1 MFLNPLLL
9 SPTCRLV
16 PRLPPFFVLQF
27 AFGIKHGNGR
37 VAKNGESIFWNTYHM
52 NDVRWTWE
60 GLVPDYK
67 YVRMKEFLTSQRNVC
82 NLVNIWS
89 LAKRQSTR
97 CRSLVHYCNADPSPP
112 RPPHF
117 SPLFHFHVLYS
128 QTKDQKRGRP
138 GNEANLHA
146 YNVHLLMFY

>member
-9 SPTCRLV
+9 LPAYSLV
-16 PRLPPFFVLQF
+16 RRPPPFFVLQF

-37 VAKNGESIFWNTYHM
+37 VAKNGESIFWNTYHV
-52 NDVRWTWE
+52 NDVRLTWGE

-89 LAKRQSTR
+89 LAKQRSTR
-97 CRSLVHYCNADPSPP
+97 RRSLVHYCNADPSLPTSTP
-112 RPPHF
+112 F
-117 SPLFHFHVLYS
+117 FAALPLPCIIL
-128 QTKDQKRGRP
+128 
-138 GNEANLHA
+138 AN
-146 YNVHLLMFY
+146 